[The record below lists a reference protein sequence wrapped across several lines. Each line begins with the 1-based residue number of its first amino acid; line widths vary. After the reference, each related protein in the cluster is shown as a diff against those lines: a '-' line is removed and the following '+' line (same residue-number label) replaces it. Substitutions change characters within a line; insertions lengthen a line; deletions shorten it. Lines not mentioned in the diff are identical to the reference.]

1 MSFSN
6 FREISELKPVK
17 LNDVIEKNPKSD
29 YGFFNDIAND
39 LSKFSDDERTPDNIF
54 IPLYYA
60 LRIAAAGMYAQG
72 LMTDETVEII
82 KTIFI
87 NRCKVINLRATEEE
101 AIKFQNESYEEAIK
115 FQNES
120 YEEAIKFQN
129 ESYEEAIRWLNENY
143 IEIDVE
149 TAFALVKAAEDG
161 KSQLKKQLN
170 APEDAILTAEFCLDF
185 YKKIARK
192 AAQRD

>member
-87 NRCKVINLRATEEE
+87 NRCKVINLRAPE
-101 AIKFQNESYEEAIK
+101 
-115 FQNES
+115 
-120 YEEAIKFQN
+120 EEAIKFQN

>member
-39 LSKFSDDERTPDNIF
+39 LSKFSDDEQTPDNIF

-87 NRCKVINLRATEEE
+87 NRCKVINLRATE
-101 AIKFQNESYEEAIK
+101 
-115 FQNES
+115 
-120 YEEAIKFQN
+120 
-129 ESYEEAIRWLNENY
+129 EEAIRWLNENY